1 MLLAL
6 LAASGGLPSAR
17 VGDWVETESPSLEL
31 RSGAGLVVVENQKSL
46 TKKPRE
52 MISSDLI
59 GDLETINKN
68 QIVIKQPKILEY
80 GRVVYKQQE
89 KFTNDYSN

>member
-6 LAASGGLPSAR
+6 LAASGGSPLAG
-17 VGDWVETESPSLEL
+17 VVDGVETESTRLQL
-31 RSGAGLVVVENQKSL
+31 GGAGLIVIENQEGL